1 MGNNLGFSQINGQ
14 DIFGSQSRQETDNL
28 VHTSSQEAAG
38 VFGQSNLISQSAHAV
53 QNAKLILQ
61 QSLQNG
67 VDNNEV
73 QNLATGYLKEDTLN
87 LDKIFQHLSVLGREK
102 AQFGKL
108 SSKSIEDL
116 KKVTDQLKYQ
126 KNKLSEKLLVAENNA
141 QIKGN
146 TLANLKESEQ
156 ALASIENTLK
166 SFSNSLGMSEKMEQ
180 QLFGQHILGQSNSQ
194 QGSTL
199 FGQTTSQSDILSQSA
214 NEIKN
219 AKLMP

>member
-1 MGNNLGFSQINGQ
+1 MG
-14 DIFGSQSRQETDNL
+14 
-28 VHTSSQEAAG
+28 
-38 VFGQSNLISQSAHAV
+38 
-53 QNAKLILQ
+53 
-61 QSLQNG
+61 
-67 VDNNEV
+67 
-73 QNLATGYLKEDTLN
+73 
-87 LDKIFQHLSVLGREK
+87 
-102 AQFGKL
+102 
-108 SSKSIEDL
+108 IEDL

-146 TLANLKESEQ
+146 TLANLKKSEQ

-219 AKLMP
+219 AKLMLQQSLLTGLNNNEVIDLAAGYLDEDTSNLENILDQMSALEKEKNLFGKLSSKSVNDLKKINEQIKQQKDRLSNKLTAAENSGKITGNTLA